1 MKESINEHDMTKRMM
16 DVMRGGF
23 KPLLKEQNE
32 ELATSN
38 QNIDT
43 MNQEEGQKETAKDVI
58 TPVSGDAVFNDE
70 LQKLRDTV
78 TPRIKITGFKI
89 YPTDENVIIDGVME
103 YKESEGTGIT
113 FKMSLA
119 AGEVETSM
127 NDIEL
132 NDNMSTLLQKL
143 KGYYENFRTEWSK
156 KLPNEY
162 RPEEK

>member
-1 MKESINEHDMTKRMM
+1 MKENINEHDMTKRMM
-16 DVMRGGF
+16 DIMRGGF
-23 KPLLKEQNE
+23 KPLLTENE
-32 ELATSN
+32 EPVVDSPKPSESN
-38 QNIDT
+38 
-43 MNQEEGQKETAKDVI
+43 DVI
-58 TPVSGDAVFNDE
+58 TPVSGDAIFNEE

-78 TPRIKITGFKI
+78 SPRIKITSFKI

-119 AGEVETSM
+119 AGEVETTM

-132 NDNMSTLLQKL
+132 NDNVSDLLHKL
-143 KGYYENFRTEWSK
+143 KGYYENFRLEWSK

-162 RPEEK
+162 RPKEN

>member
-16 DVMRGGF
+16 DIMRGGF
-23 KPLLKEQNE
+23 KPLLKENE
-32 ELATSN
+32 ELVANEPITN
-38 QNIDT
+38 QTVNPTEAD
-43 MNQEEGQKETAKDVI
+43 DVV
-58 TPVSGDAVFNDE
+58 TPVVGDAVFNDE

-78 TPRIKITGFKI
+78 SPRIKITSFKI
-89 YPTDENVIIDGVME
+89 FPTDENVIIDGVME

-132 NDNMSTLLQKL
+132 NDNISVLLQKL
-143 KGYYENFRTEWSK
+143 KGYYENFRLEWSK

-162 RPEEK
+162 RPKEN

>member
-16 DVMRGGF
+16 DIMRGGF
-23 KPLLKEQNE
+23 KPLLKENE
-32 ELATSN
+32 EPVSN
-38 QNIDT
+38 EPITND
-43 MNQEEGQKETAKDVI
+43 MVNPNEADDVV
-58 TPVSGDAVFNDE
+58 TPVKGDAVFNDE

-78 TPRIKITGFKI
+78 SPRIKITSFKI

-119 AGEVETSM
+119 AGDVETTM

-132 NDNMSTLLQKL
+132 NDNISDLLHKL
-143 KGYYENFRTEWSK
+143 KGYYENFRLEWSK

-162 RPEEK
+162 RPKEN

>member
-16 DVMRGGF
+16 DIMRGGF
-23 KPLLKEQNE
+23 KPLLKENE
-32 ELATSN
+32 EPVSN
-38 QNIDT
+38 EPITDDMVNPNESD
-43 MNQEEGQKETAKDVI
+43 DVI
-58 TPVSGDAVFNDE
+58 TPVAGDAVFNDE

-78 TPRIKITGFKI
+78 SPRIKITSFKI
-89 YPTDENVIIDGVME
+89 FPTDENVIIDGVME

-119 AGEVETSM
+119 AGEVETTM

-132 NDNMSTLLQKL
+132 NDNISVLLQKL
-143 KGYYENFRTEWSK
+143 KGYYENFRLEWSK

-162 RPEEK
+162 RPKEN

>member
-1 MKESINEHDMTKRMM
+1 
-16 DVMRGGF
+16 MRGGF
-23 KPLLKEQNE
+23 KPLLKENE
-32 ELATSN
+32 EPVANEPITN
-38 QNIDT
+38 DT
-43 MNQEEGQKETAKDVI
+43 VNPTEADDVV
-58 TPVSGDAVFNDE
+58 TPVAGDAVFNDE

-78 TPRIKITGFKI
+78 SPRIKITSFKI

-119 AGEVETSM
+119 AGDVETTM

-132 NDNMSTLLQKL
+132 NDNISDLLHKL
-143 KGYYENFRTEWSK
+143 KGYYENFRLEWSK

-162 RPEEK
+162 RPKEN

>member
-1 MKESINEHDMTKRMM
+1 MKESINEHDMTKKMM

-23 KPLLKEQNE
+23 KPLLKEETE
-32 ELATSN
+32 EPSIGVESQITS
-38 QNIDT
+38 
-43 MNQEEGQKETAKDVI
+43 KPETAKDVI
-58 TPVSGDAVFNDE
+58 TPVVGDAVFNDE

-143 KGYYENFRTEWSK
+143 KGYYENFRNEWSK

>member
-1 MKESINEHDMTKRMM
+1 MKESINEHDMTKKMM

-23 KPLLKEQNE
+23 KPLLKEENETQNMGAAIE
-32 ELATSN
+32 DVNQTQTETS
-38 QNIDT
+38 
-43 MNQEEGQKETAKDVI
+43 KDVI

-162 RPEEK
+162 RPKEN

>member
-1 MKESINEHDMTKRMM
+1 MKESINEHDMTKKMM
-16 DVMRGGF
+16 DIMRGGF
-23 KPLLKEQNE
+23 KPLLKENE
-32 ELATSN
+32 EPVANEPITN
-38 QNIDT
+38 DMVNPTEAD
-43 MNQEEGQKETAKDVI
+43 DVV
-58 TPVSGDAVFNDE
+58 TPVAGDAVFNDE

-78 TPRIKITGFKI
+78 SPRIKITSFKI

-119 AGEVETSM
+119 AGDVETTM

-132 NDNMSTLLQKL
+132 NDNISNLLHKL
-143 KGYYENFRTEWSK
+143 KGYYENFRLEWSK

-162 RPEEK
+162 RPKEN

>member
-1 MKESINEHDMTKRMM
+1 MKESINEHDMTKKMM
-16 DVMRGGF
+16 DIMRGGF
-23 KPLLKEQNE
+23 KPLLKENE
-32 ELATSN
+32 EPVANEPITN
-38 QNIDT
+38 DT
-43 MNQEEGQKETAKDVI
+43 VNPTEADDVV
-58 TPVSGDAVFNDE
+58 TPVAGDAVFNDE

-78 TPRIKITGFKI
+78 SPRIKITSFKI

-119 AGEVETSM
+119 AGDVETTM

-132 NDNMSTLLQKL
+132 NDNISDLLHKL
-143 KGYYENFRTEWSK
+143 KGYYENFRLEWSK

-162 RPEEK
+162 RPKEN

>member
-1 MKESINEHDMTKRMM
+1 M
-16 DVMRGGF
+16 DIMRGGF
-23 KPLLKEQNE
+23 KPLLKENE
-32 ELATSN
+32 EPVSN
-38 QNIDT
+38 EPITNDMVDPT
-43 MNQEEGQKETAKDVI
+43 ESDDVV
-58 TPVSGDAVFNDE
+58 TPVAGDAVFNDE

-78 TPRIKITGFKI
+78 SPRIKITSFKI

-119 AGEVETSM
+119 AGDVETTM

-132 NDNMSTLLQKL
+132 NDNISDLLHKL
-143 KGYYENFRTEWSK
+143 KGYYENFRLEWSK

-162 RPEEK
+162 RPTEN

>member
-1 MKESINEHDMTKRMM
+1 
-16 DVMRGGF
+16 MRGGF
-23 KPLLKEQNE
+23 KPLLKENE
-32 ELATSN
+32 EPVANEPITN
-38 QNIDT
+38 DMVNPTEAD
-43 MNQEEGQKETAKDVI
+43 DVV
-58 TPVSGDAVFNDE
+58 TPVAGDAVFNDE

-78 TPRIKITGFKI
+78 SPRIKITSFKI

-119 AGEVETSM
+119 AGDVETTM

-132 NDNMSTLLQKL
+132 NDNISDLLHKL
-143 KGYYENFRTEWSK
+143 KGYYENFRLEWSK

-162 RPEEK
+162 RPKEN

>member
-1 MKESINEHDMTKRMM
+1 MKESINEHDMTKKMM
-16 DVMRGGF
+16 DIMRGGF
-23 KPLLKEQNE
+23 KPLLKENE
-32 ELATSN
+32 EPVANEPITN
-38 QNIDT
+38 DMVNPTEAD
-43 MNQEEGQKETAKDVI
+43 DVV
-58 TPVSGDAVFNDE
+58 TPVAGDAVFNDE

-78 TPRIKITGFKI
+78 SPRIKITSFKI

-119 AGEVETSM
+119 AGEVETTM

-132 NDNMSTLLQKL
+132 NDNISNLLHKL
-143 KGYYENFRTEWSK
+143 KGYYENFRLEWSK

-162 RPEEK
+162 RPKEN

>member
-1 MKESINEHDMTKRMM
+1 MKENINEHDMTKKMM
-16 DVMRGGF
+16 DIMRGGF
-23 KPLLKEQNE
+23 KPLLKENE
-32 ELATSN
+32 EPVANEPITN
-38 QNIDT
+38 EVVNPT
-43 MNQEEGQKETAKDVI
+43 EANDVV

-78 TPRIKITGFKI
+78 SPRIKITSFKI

-119 AGEVETSM
+119 AGEVETTM

-132 NDNMSTLLQKL
+132 NDNISDLLHKL
-143 KGYYENFRTEWSK
+143 KGYYENFRLEWSK

-162 RPEEK
+162 RPKEN

>member
-16 DVMRGGF
+16 DIMRGGF
-23 KPLLKEQNE
+23 KPLLKENE
-32 ELATSN
+32 EPVANEPITN
-38 QNIDT
+38 DT
-43 MNQEEGQKETAKDVI
+43 VNPTEADDVV
-58 TPVSGDAVFNDE
+58 TPVAGDAVFNDE

-78 TPRIKITGFKI
+78 SPRIKITSFKI

-119 AGEVETSM
+119 AGDVETTM

-132 NDNMSTLLQKL
+132 NDNISDLLHKL
-143 KGYYENFRTEWSK
+143 KGYYENFRLEWSK

-162 RPEEK
+162 RPKEN

>member
-16 DVMRGGF
+16 DIMRGGF
-23 KPLLKEQNE
+23 KPLLKENE
-32 ELATSN
+32 EPVANEPITN
-38 QNIDT
+38 
-43 MNQEEGQKETAKDVI
+43 EEVNPTEADDVI
-58 TPVSGDAVFNDE
+58 TPVAGDAVFNDE

-78 TPRIKITGFKI
+78 SPRIKITSFKI

-119 AGEVETSM
+119 AGEVETTM

-132 NDNMSTLLQKL
+132 NDNISDLLHKL
-143 KGYYENFRTEWSK
+143 KGYYENFRLEWSK

-162 RPEEK
+162 RPKEN

>member
-1 MKESINEHDMTKRMM
+1 MKESINEHDMTKKMM
-16 DVMRGGF
+16 DIMRGGF
-23 KPLLKEQNE
+23 KPLLKENE
-32 ELATSN
+32 EPVADEPITNDMVNPTES
-38 QNIDT
+38 D
-43 MNQEEGQKETAKDVI
+43 DVV

-78 TPRIKITGFKI
+78 SPRIKITSFKI

-119 AGEVETSM
+119 AGDVETTM

-132 NDNMSTLLQKL
+132 NDNISNLLHKL
-143 KGYYENFRTEWSK
+143 KGYYENFRLEWSK

-162 RPEEK
+162 RPKEN

>member
-16 DVMRGGF
+16 DIMRGGF
-23 KPLLKEQNE
+23 KPLLKENE
-32 ELATSN
+32 ELVANEPITN
-38 QNIDT
+38 QTVNPTEAD
-43 MNQEEGQKETAKDVI
+43 DVV
-58 TPVSGDAVFNDE
+58 TPVAGDAVFNDE

-78 TPRIKITGFKI
+78 SPRIKITSFKI
-89 YPTDENVIIDGVME
+89 FPTDENVIIDGVME

-132 NDNMSTLLQKL
+132 NDNISVLLQKL
-143 KGYYENFRTEWSK
+143 KGYYENFRLEWSK

-162 RPEEK
+162 RPKEN

>member
-1 MKESINEHDMTKRMM
+1 MKESINEHDMTKKMM
-16 DVMRGGF
+16 DIMRGGF
-23 KPLLKEQNE
+23 KPLLKENE
-32 ELATSN
+32 EPVANEPITN
-38 QNIDT
+38 DMVNPTEAD
-43 MNQEEGQKETAKDVI
+43 DVV
-58 TPVSGDAVFNDE
+58 TPVAGDAVFNDE

-78 TPRIKITGFKI
+78 SPRIKITSFKI

-119 AGEVETSM
+119 AGDVETTM

-132 NDNMSTLLQKL
+132 NDNISDLLHKL
-143 KGYYENFRTEWSK
+143 KGYYENFRLEWSK

-162 RPEEK
+162 RPKEN